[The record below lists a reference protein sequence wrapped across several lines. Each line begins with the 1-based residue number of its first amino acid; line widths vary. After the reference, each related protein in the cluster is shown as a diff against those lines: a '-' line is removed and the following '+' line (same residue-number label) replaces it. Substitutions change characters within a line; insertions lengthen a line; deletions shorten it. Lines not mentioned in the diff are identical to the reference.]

1 MPAAQISQFA
11 ASLASLAE
19 PPYTVEQFD
28 SDEAGLSGQGL
39 LLGSDGRSLTVDIAV
54 GARSPNLIEGLFVGP
69 SEFEFPEFSSVE
81 EIDVALAEFGPGYS
95 LGVYEIVGDECNAVH
110 EIRPGE
116 QIVLGSVFK
125 LWVLAA
131 LADEIANGR
140 ATWDETV
147 MVTDE
152 LRSSPDGEVFP
163 LETGTEISLQRLAE
177 LMISISDNTA
187 TDLLINRLGRDTVEA
202 AIGRSG
208 VADPSLNVPL
218 LSTSNLFTLKF
229 APQEPNTQ
237 DYLPLDEPGRRSLL
251 EQLDAS
257 VIPWLGLDP
266 ADLVGIENADG
277 VPIDEPRDLDLEWF
291 ATADDLCQTF
301 VHLDDLANTD
311 GLEPVARALEI
322 NPGGGI
328 PFDTSRWPTIRF
340 KGGSEPGV
348 AAGAWWLE
356 GADGEQ
362 FVIAGGVAN
371 PDAALDELNAVLTLA
386 SAVQLVE

>member
-1 MPAAQISQFA
+1 
-11 ASLASLAE
+11 
-19 PPYTVEQFD
+19 
-28 SDEAGLSGQGL
+28 
-39 LLGSDGRSLTVDIAV
+39 
-54 GARSPNLIEGLFVGP
+54 
-69 SEFEFPEFSSVE
+69 VE
-81 EIDVALAEFGPGYS
+81 EIDLALAEFGPGYS
-95 LGVYEIVGDECNAVH
+95 LGVYEIVGGECNAVH

-131 LADEIANGR
+131 LADEITNGR

-202 AIGRSG
+202 AIERSG

-237 DYLPLDEPGRRSLL
+237 DYLALDEPGRRNLL

-328 PFDTSRWPTIRF
+328 PFDMSRWPTIRF

-362 FVIAGGVAN
+362 FVVAGGVAN